1 LHGIVSRE
9 VELPV
14 RRHIGRDFLYFVAD
28 RFLDFHSLSPEQCS
42 HRDIASTLA
51 VANREGNIAII
62 PASAPDF
69 FTVSG
74 DS

>member
-1 LHGIVSRE
+1 MGLHGFVSRE

-14 RRHIGRDFLYFVAD
+14 RRRDFLYFVAG

-69 FTVSG
+69 FTVSR